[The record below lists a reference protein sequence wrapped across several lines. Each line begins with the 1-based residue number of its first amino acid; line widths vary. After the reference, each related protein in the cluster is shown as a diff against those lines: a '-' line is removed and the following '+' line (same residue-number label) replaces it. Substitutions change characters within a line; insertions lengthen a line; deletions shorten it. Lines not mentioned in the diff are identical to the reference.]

1 MVWRNKVGG
10 SHNPREGGQHP
21 GGAQRTLRGC
31 CVLHLTRREKQVE
44 SGLGDVAEGRRGSL
58 WVPPYPPWEPGDLRT
73 QEILKKTKHL
83 LVLRNTTMGV

>member
-1 MVWRNKVGG
+1 MLCPSPDAKREAGG
-10 SHNPREGGQHP
+10 ERPR
-21 GGAQRTLRGC
+21 
-31 CVLHLTRREKQVE
+31 
-44 SGLGDVAEGRRGSL
+44 DVAEGRRGSL